1 MNKEFWRTGGLV
13 VPAVL
18 LAACGGQKGDAGK
31 PLNIIHIMTDDHS
44 WQTLSAY
51 GHALGKVAP
60 TPNLDRLAAEG
71 MLFRQ
76 AFVENSLSTPSRA
89 CLMTGLYSHQ
99 SGQRQLG
106 AGIDTTKVFF
116 SELLQAHGYETAVV
130 GKWHLLCEPKGFDYY
145 QVLWDQGDYYNPDFK
160 SKETEGKYVKRQG
173 YATTLTTDYAIDFL
187 ERRNPEKPFCLL
199 VHHKAPHRNWMP
211 EEKYLHL
218 YEGVEFPYPETF
230 DDDYATRCE
239 PARSQEMRIA
249 DRMTMVYDLKLNGLK
264 DVEPYRSEWNVEGMQ
279 ASIDR
284 MDEAGEGVYL
294 ATANHFN
301 DEGDAYLTRTIRQ
314 LNPQIF
320 GWLDLL
326 DMNVWVILALIT
338 AVAGFIMISGLLI
351 LILERTQLIG
361 TLKALGATDWTV
373 RRIFLYHA
381 MMLVARGM
389 LWGNVIGLGLCALQ
403 AWTGIVPLDP
413 ESYYTATVPVA
424 FHWGYIV
431 LLNAGA
437 LAASLLMM
445 LGPSVLAS
453 RISPAT
459 IMRYE

>member
-187 ERRNPEKPFCLL
+187 EHRNPEKPFCLL

-211 EEKYLHL
+211 EEKYLEL
-218 YEGVEFPYPETF
+218 IRRQIEKRTVKLDYLSGCLEKSYGGVDPVTLTGAARG
-230 DDDYATRCE
+230 DYLVLLSAVMRERTCMDWLR
-239 PARSQEMRIA
+239 RSLEIVSA
-249 DRMTMVYDLKLNGLK
+249 WADLKK
-264 DVEPYRSEWNVEGMQ
+264 DEKP
-279 ASIDR
+279 D
-284 MDEAGEGVYL
+284 
-294 ATANHFN
+294 
-301 DEGDAYLTRTIRQ
+301 
-314 LNPQIF
+314 
-320 GWLDLL
+320 
-326 DMNVWVILALIT
+326 
-338 AVAGFIMISGLLI
+338 
-351 LILERTQLIG
+351 
-361 TLKALGATDWTV
+361 
-373 RRIFLYHA
+373 
-381 MMLVARGM
+381 
-389 LWGNVIGLGLCALQ
+389 
-403 AWTGIVPLDP
+403 
-413 ESYYTATVPVA
+413 
-424 FHWGYIV
+424 
-431 LLNAGA
+431 
-437 LAASLLMM
+437 
-445 LGPSVLAS
+445 
-453 RISPAT
+453 
-459 IMRYE
+459 